1 MGLVNRVLPPD
12 ELLEGTLDFARTMAR
27 EIAPSSLRVLKA
39 QLWADQL
46 DPLETSIQRAEAL
59 LGTMIGAPEFN
70 EGVAA
75 LTERRPP
82 RF

>member
-1 MGLVNRVLPPD
+1 M
-12 ELLEGTLDFARTMAR
+12 
-27 EIAPSSLRVLKA
+27 LKA

-46 DPLETSIQRAEAL
+46 DPLETSIARAEAL
-59 LGTMIGAPEFN
+59 LESMIGAPEFD

>member
-1 MGLVNRVLPPD
+1 M
-12 ELLEGTLDFARTMAR
+12 ELRAILTFARTMAT
-27 EIAPSSLRVLKA
+27 ENAPSSLRALKA

-46 DPLETSIQRAEAL
+46 ESLESSIARATDLLEAKV
-59 LGTMIGAPEFN
+59 GAPDFN